1 MTPSD
6 PTPELPV
13 NPAAIIPPPEPE
25 PGPVVEP
32 VVPTPAPEIVAA
44 AAETVPAAPAGT
56 DDRNAAATDTT
67 TSTAAESPAAKPT
80 PPSPPALPPQPVPD
94 VPAAPQPHDLS
105 RLAQDLQIRKIQVES
120 VVQMLDEGNTVPF
133 ITRYRK
139 ERTGGLNEEAIRRIQ
154 FRIADLRH
162 LAARKQTIL
171 KSIAGQGRLTD
182 ELTAAILEADT
193 PRRLE
198 DLYLP
203 YKPKKRSLATEA
215 KEKGWEPLAQ
225 AIWNRDPAVADLPTV
240 LAGMI
245 DPDVSFT
252 TPEDILTGVKHI
264 LAEVIN
270 EWAAVR
276 AAVRTF
282 AWDTGILT
290 TKKAEGLAEDKGKE
304 FRDYFEFQEPVR
316 AIPPHRTLAIN
327 RGERENVLKGK
338 VQIDP
343 AKAKEIALQNLPLEG
358 HPHRDYLITVVDDA
372 VDRLLLPGI
381 EREIRRE
388 LTDRAQDHAI
398 HVFARNL
405 RSLLLG
411 PPLRGKRVLAIDPG
425 IRTGCKLAV
434 LDETGNLLEHDVIY
448 PLSPQKKV
456 AEAKQKLEYLIRK
469 HQTPVIAIGNG
480 TGCRDTEHLVA
491 ELIGEFADRRQ
502 NPPPATLP
510 TEPPVTASAPPIAAA
525 DPTAAVVDPSFSAT
539 VFTAPM
545 IMGEATVV
553 GSPMLT
559 AESASVVTP
568 TAGEATAVVA
578 TPTPTTPAAVAP
590 ALPLAPAV
598 DLTGLPDPP
607 ENLAYVIVN
616 EAGASDYSASP
627 VAKDEFPNLDAT
639 TRGTVSIG
647 RRLQDPL
654 AELVKIDPQH
664 VGVGLYQHDVRP
676 KHLKEM
682 LEAIVESCVNYV
694 GVDLNTASIPLLRFV
709 SGLNALAAREL
720 AEYRS
725 KHGPFT
731 SLEQLKSVPQIGE
744 ARFVQAA
751 GFLKLPAGEEPLDAT
766 WVHPESY
773 PVAKQVLADLG
784 FAPADLREK
793 TKLDEFR
800 EKVKAVVPGEVAARL
815 NVGEPTV
822 WDILD
827 ALVRPGLDPR
837 DDLPPPIFKTGVL
850 KMEDLT
856 PGMELK
862 GTVLNVVPFGAFVD
876 VGVKESG
883 LVHISQMANR
893 YIKSPYDVVAVG
905 DVVTVWVMEV
915 KPAEKKISLSMMAP
929 GVERKPPERR
939 EFAPPPPRQQ
949 EPRPP
954 RTQPAPR
961 PAGPGM
967 APRSPSGP
975 PRQGRFAQPG
985 AWRKSPQS
993 VAAPAQP
1000 RAGEVSSDVAPTPA
1014 SPPRKPARPKPVVNL
1029 TTDKK
1034 EGKAALNTFG
1044 ELFAFFRNR
1053 DEPEK
1058 PPAESPVNPATGEP
1072 PIEPPATP

>member
-1 MTPSD
+1 M
-6 PTPELPV
+6 
-13 NPAAIIPPPEPE
+13 PP
-25 PGPVVEP
+25 
-32 VVPTPAPEIVAA
+32 
-44 AAETVPAAPAGT
+44 
-56 DDRNAAATDTT
+56 
-67 TSTAAESPAAKPT
+67 
-80 PPSPPALPPQPVPD
+80 
-94 VPAAPQPHDLS
+94 APQPHDLS
-105 RLAQDLQIRKIQVES
+105 RLAQDLQIRKAQVEA
-120 VVQMLDEGNTVPF
+120 VVQMLDDGNTVPF

-139 ERTGGLNEEAIRRIQ
+139 ERTGGLNEDAIRRIQ
-154 FRIADLRH
+154 FRVADLRN

-171 KSIAGQGRLTD
+171 KSIAGQGKLTD
-182 ELTAAILEADT
+182 ELTAAILDADV

-203 YKPKKRSLATEA
+203 FKPKKRSLATEA

-225 AIWNRDPAVADLPTV
+225 AIWNRDAAVADLPAV

-252 TPEDILTGVKHI
+252 TPDDILTGVKHI
-264 LAEVIN
+264 LAEVIA
-270 EWAAVR
+270 EWTAVR
-276 AAVRTF
+276 AAVRAF

-290 TKKAEGLAEDKGKE
+290 TKKVEGLAEEKGKE

-343 AKAKEIALQNLPLEG
+343 AKAKEISTFQLPLEG
-358 HPHRDYLITVVDDA
+358 HPHRDYLLTVVGDA
-372 VDRLLLPGI
+372 VDRLLLPSL

-388 LTDRAQDHAI
+388 LTDRAQDHAV

-411 PPLRGKRVLAIDPG
+411 PPLRGKRVLAVDPG
-425 IRTGCKLAV
+425 IRSGCKLAV
-434 LDETGNLLEHDVIY
+434 MDETGVLLEHDVVY
-448 PLSPQKKV
+448 PLAPQKKV
-456 AEAKQKLEYLIRK
+456 AEAKLKLEYLIRK
-469 HQTPVIAIGNG
+469 YQTSVVAIGNG

-491 ELIGEFADRRQ
+491 ELIAAFADRRL
-502 NPPPATLP
+502 NPPPANIP
-510 TEPPVTASAPPIAAA
+510 PEPPVTSSAPNVNAPEPAAGESPP
-525 DPTAAVVDPSFSAT
+525 PTVDAAFPAT
-539 VFTAPM
+539 VFSAPVM
-545 IMGEATVV
+545 MDEATVV
-553 GSPMLT
+553 GSPMMIGDP
-559 AESASVVTP
+559 SAVVTP
-568 TAGEATAVVA
+568 AAGEATAVVA
-578 TPTPTTPAAVAP
+578 TATPTAPVPPPAAPAP
-590 ALPLAPAV
+590 PPAPTI

-607 ENLAYVIVN
+607 EQLAYVIVN

-639 TRGTVSIG
+639 TRGTISIG

-676 KHLKEM
+676 KHLKET
-682 LEAIVESCVNYV
+682 LEAVVESCVNHV
-694 GVDLNTASIPLLRFV
+694 GVDVNTAGVPLLRFV

-720 AEYRS
+720 VEFRA
-725 KHGPFT
+725 KHGPFAT
-731 SLEQLKSVPQIGE
+731 REQLKSVPQLGE
-744 ARFVQAA
+744 ARFTQAA
-751 GFLKLPAGEEPLDAT
+751 GFLKFPAGEEPLDAT

-773 PVAKQVLADLG
+773 PIARQILADLG
-784 FAPADLREK
+784 FVPADLRDK
-793 TKLDEFR
+793 TRHDEFR
-800 EKVKAVVPGEVAARL
+800 EKVKDVVPGEVAARL
-815 NVGEPTV
+815 AVGEPTV

-850 KMEDLT
+850 KMEDLS

-876 VGVKESG
+876 IGVKESG

-905 DVVTVWVMEV
+905 DVVVVWVMEV
-915 KPAEKKISLSMMAP
+915 KPAEKKISLSMMQP

-939 EFAPPPPRQQ
+939 EVAPPRPQ

-954 RTQPAPR
+954 RPPRPQPQGGPSPR

-967 APRSPSGP
+967 APRAPAGP

-985 AWRKSPQS
+985 AWRKGPQQQP
-993 VAAPAQP
+993 AGTPAPAGEGPQP
-1000 RAGEVSSDVAPTPA
+1000 AAATP
-1014 SPPRKPARPKPVVNL
+1014 PPRKPSKPKPIVKL

-1044 ELFAFFRNR
+1044 ELFAFFNTR
-1053 DEPEK
+1053 DEPEPAK
-1058 PPAESPVNPATGEP
+1058 TPDAPAAPPSPEAPAPPPTDPPAA
-1072 PIEPPATP
+1072 PPA